1 MVVVKVLMVLY
12 FSFALDAEISGA
24 TVLPVAVI
32 VASNFLSFKAWEISD
47 ASLSWSMA
55 KPFSSPANTNLPL
68 AVSNLSMEPFFAFL
82 SHFAAQAAASALTCS
97 SRPDVSSV

>member
-1 MVVVKVLMVLY
+1 MVLY